1 MKGICIPFVCMIL
14 VAFVTCEHN
23 VTKRSSWKTR
33 DDSSK
38 MVKGKEI
45 KQQKQIKTSFN
56 ESFKFL

>member
-38 MVKGKEI
+38 MVKGKEL
-45 KQQKQIKTSFN
+45 KQQKQIKI
-56 ESFKFL
+56 